1 MASVFSKPYK
11 FFPILCIPSPQIRGD
26 RFEEV
31 NWSIISYYYTVESP
45 YPSMKFLIFWKIS
58 KSLSKNSDFTPTA
71 KDSTPREK
79 ISYICGLRAR
89 IECEPISEHSTRRDR
104 VTNIG
109 YRLFGGAS
117 PCELKQHFFHFY
129 MCWKYRFH
137 FYFFSL
143 FMLRTKILDSI
154 SKMCFNKI

>member
-1 MASVFSKPYK
+1 MGTGEIGIVKNHFNTVIIIYMSIFNISFPVNLQPADKSSKP
-11 FFPILCIPSPQIRGD
+11 S
-26 RFEEV
+26 
-31 NWSIISYYYTVESP
+31 N
-45 YPSMKFLIFWKIS
+45 MK
-58 KSLSKNSDFTPTA
+58 SDFTSTA
-71 KDSTPREK
+71 NDSSPHET
-79 ISYICGLRAR
+79 IAYICGLRAR
-89 IECEPISEHSTRRDR
+89 IECEPISEHSTRSDR

-143 FMLRTKILDSI
+143 FMLWAKILDSI
-154 SKMCFNKI
+154 SKMGFNKI

>member
-1 MASVFSKPYK
+1 MGTGEIGIVKNHFNTVIIIYMSIFNISFPVNLQPADKSSKP
-11 FFPILCIPSPQIRGD
+11 S
-26 RFEEV
+26 
-31 NWSIISYYYTVESP
+31 N
-45 YPSMKFLIFWKIS
+45 MK
-58 KSLSKNSDFTPTA
+58 SDFTSTA
-71 KDSTPREK
+71 KDSSPKET
-79 ISYICGLRAR
+79 
-89 IECEPISEHSTRRDR
+89 TRRDR

>member
-1 MASVFSKPYK
+1 MLHFAAPKLRNRNLDLFSGAFLHSIGAVASVFSKPYK

-58 KSLSKNSDFTPTA
+58 KSLSKP
-71 KDSTPREK
+71 
-79 ISYICGLRAR
+79 YIYGLRTR
-89 IECEPISEHSTRRDR
+89 IECEPGGEHSTRSDR

-109 YRLFGGAS
+109 CLLSWGAS
-117 PCELKQHFFHFY
+117 TLPAANQN
-129 MCWKYRFH
+129 
-137 FYFFSL
+137 SL
-143 FMLRTKILDSI
+143 LSYC
-154 SKMCFNKI
+154 S

>member
-1 MASVFSKPYK
+1 MGTGEIGIVKNHFNTVIIIYMSIFNISFPVNLQPADKSSKP
-11 FFPILCIPSPQIRGD
+11 S
-26 RFEEV
+26 
-31 NWSIISYYYTVESP
+31 N
-45 YPSMKFLIFWKIS
+45 MK
-58 KSLSKNSDFTPTA
+58 SDFTSTA
-71 KDSTPREK
+71 KDSSPNET
-79 ISYICGLRAR
+79 IAYICGLRAR

>member
-1 MASVFSKPYK
+1 MGTGEIGIVKNHFNTVIIIYMSIFNISFPVNLQPADKSSKP
-11 FFPILCIPSPQIRGD
+11 S
-26 RFEEV
+26 
-31 NWSIISYYYTVESP
+31 N
-45 YPSMKFLIFWKIS
+45 MK
-58 KSLSKNSDFTPTA
+58 SDFTSTA
-71 KDSTPREK
+71 KDSSPKEIIT
-79 ISYICGLRAR
+79 YICGLRAR
-89 IECEPISEHSTRRDR
+89 IECEPISEHSTRSDR

>member
-1 MASVFSKPYK
+1 MGTGEIGIVKNHFNTVIIIYMSIFNISFPVNLQPADKSSKP
-11 FFPILCIPSPQIRGD
+11 S
-26 RFEEV
+26 
-31 NWSIISYYYTVESP
+31 N
-45 YPSMKFLIFWKIS
+45 MK
-58 KSLSKNSDFTPTA
+58 SDFTSTA
-71 KDSTPREK
+71 KDSSPKET
-79 ISYICGLRAR
+79 IAYIC
-89 IECEPISEHSTRRDR
+89 EPFSEHSTRRDR

>member
-1 MASVFSKPYK
+1 MGTGEIGIVKNHFNTVIIIYMSIFNISFPVNLQPADKSSKP
-11 FFPILCIPSPQIRGD
+11 S
-26 RFEEV
+26 
-31 NWSIISYYYTVESP
+31 N
-45 YPSMKFLIFWKIS
+45 MK
-58 KSLSKNSDFTPTA
+58 SDFTSTA
-71 KDSTPREK
+71 KDGSPTET
-79 ISYICGLRAR
+79 IAYICGLRAR